1 MSRPF
6 HSPARR
12 RALFSSSLACL
23 ALGGAVAACSGQD
36 DACKGALTSTL
47 LTARL
52 TQSSVVRVD
61 LLLAVD
67 NSRSMAD
74 KQQLLALAVPDLI
87 GAFAN
92 PPCVDAATGLTT
104 VTPNGPLDI
113 CPPGTHRKIQPI
125 SDIHVGVISS
135 SLGGHGSDACDPSG
149 AGKASNDDKAHLLD
163 REDPTTAEKVAT
175 YQGLGF
181 LAWDPKQQLDPPGEA
196 DLLTDSPADAN
207 PAALIPSIRD
217 LVLGAGQIGCGYEAQ
232 LESWYRFL
240 VDPTPPESITLD
252 QNNSIVLNGID
263 KVLLDQR
270 KAFLRPDSLV
280 GIVMLTD
287 ENDCSIRESGQFY
300 FAAQQKTPNGSPSH
314 LPKARAICDTDPNN
328 ECCFSCGQKG
338 PKDAAGDPVC
348 AADPSC
354 TLPNGQ
360 VAYLDETTDNINLR
374 CYNQKRR
381 FGIDF
386 LYGTDRYQ
394 KALSSTTVTDRNGAV
409 VANPLFTDL
418 DLSDA
423 NSHVRNP
430 GLVFLAGIVGV
441 PWQDIARTDANGE
454 PDLKSG
460 LDTRGAPTGGFKSA
474 NELSEILPGK
484 EYTTWDVILGRP
496 EEYPVFVALPKD
508 PLMVESI
515 APRTGTNPIT
525 GDSLAPPSQPLGN
538 PINGNERTIFQNDDL
553 QYACIFPLVKVDPK
567 TGNLTPDVRDCSV
580 IGQGG
585 PCECQDK
592 ANDSPLCQLAASG
605 FPTDQVRAKAYPG
618 LRELQVL
625 RDIGGQGIVS
635 SVCPAQVDAPGDA
648 DFGYR
653 RALDALTERLIPAV
667 SGSCL
672 QPTLSADTDGRVQC
686 VIVEAQQVGAANAA
700 TCNACAEAGR
710 ATVSADHASVVDDIG
725 QEAGSAAFNCFCEI
739 PQLTGGAAG
748 EALWTCQNDPSES
761 PVQANGAPVDGYC
774 YVDADK
780 SLGDPEIVAKCP
792 ESEKRLIRFVG
803 AGAAKPGSTLYIACV
818 DEHTHAPNPA
828 CEDGK

>member
-1 MSRPF
+1 MSRLLR
-6 HSPARR
+6 SPARR
-12 RALFSSSLACL
+12 RALLSSSFACL
-23 ALGGAVAACSGQD
+23 ALGGAVLACSGQD
-36 DACKGALTSTL
+36 DACKGAVTSTL

-92 PPCVDAATGLTT
+92 PPCVDAATGLPTS
-104 VTPNGPLDI
+104 TPDGPLDP
-113 CPPGTHRKIQPI
+113 CPAGTRRKIPPI

-149 AGKASNDDKAHLLD
+149 AGKGSNDDKGRLLD
-163 REDPTTAEKVAT
+163 REDPTTAAKVPT
-175 YQGLGF
+175 YQSLGF
-181 LAWDPKQQLDPPGEA
+181 LAWDPKQQLAPPGEA
-196 DLLTDSPADAN
+196 DLLADSAADAN
-207 PAALIPSIRD
+207 PTALVPGIRD

-240 VDPTPPESITLD
+240 VDPSPPASVTLD
-252 QNNSIVLNGID
+252 QDDKIVLNGID
-263 KVLLDQR
+263 NVLLQQR
-270 KAFLRPDSLV
+270 KAFLRPDSLL

-300 FAAQQKTPNGSPSH
+300 FAAQQKAKDGSPYH
-314 LPKARAICDTDPNN
+314 LPKARALCDTDPNN
-328 ECCFSCGQKG
+328 QCCFSCGQTG
-338 PKDAAGDPVC
+338 PKDAAGNPVC

-360 VAYLDETTDNINLR
+360 VATLDETTDSINLR
-374 CYNQKRR
+374 CWNQKRR

-409 VANPLFTDL
+409 VANPLFADL
-418 DLSDA
+418 DPSDA
-423 NSHVRNP
+423 NSNVRSSN
-430 GLVFLAGIVGV
+430 LVFLAGIVGV
-441 PWQDIARTDANGE
+441 PWQDIARTNAKGE
-454 PDLKSG
+454 PDLKNG
-460 LDTRGAPTGGFKSA
+460 LDMRGAPTGGFKSA
-474 NELSEILPGK
+474 TELLEILPGK
-484 EYTTWDVILGRP
+484 EITTWDVILGQP
-496 EEYPVFVALPKD
+496 DQYPALPALPKD
-508 PLMVESI
+508 PLMIESI
-515 APRTGTNPIT
+515 GPRAGSNPIT
-525 GDSLAPPSQPLGN
+525 GDSLAPPSQALGN
-538 PINGNERTIFQNDDL
+538 PINGNERTIPKNDDL
-553 QYACIFPLVKVDPK
+553 QYACIFPLVKVDPV
-567 TGNLTPDVRDCSV
+567 TGTLTPDVRDCSV

-585 PCECQDK
+585 PCECQDET
-592 ANDSPLCQLAASG
+592 NDSPLCQVGASG
-605 FPTDQVRAKAYPG
+605 FPTDQVRAKAYPS

-635 SVCPAQVDAPGDA
+635 SVCPAQVDSPGEA

-653 RALDALTERLIPAV
+653 RALDALTERLVPAV

-672 QPTLSADTDGRVQC
+672 SPSLSADTDGRVQC
-686 VIVEAQQVGAANAA
+686 VIVEAQRVGDAQTA

-710 ATVSADHASVVDDIG
+710 AKVSSDHASMVDDIG
-725 QEAGSAAFNCFCEI
+725 QEAGPAGFNCFCEI
-739 PQLTGGAAG
+739 PQLTGTAAG

-780 SLGDPEIVAKCP
+780 NIGDPEIVAKCP
-792 ESEKRLIRFVG
+792 DTERRLIRFTG
-803 AGAAKPGSTLYIACV
+803 AGAAHPGSTLYIACV
-818 DEHTHAPNPA
+818 DEHAHAPNPA
-828 CEDGK
+828 CEDGQ